1 MITVDNLSEEVE
13 IPVLIAGGG
22 LVGLSMA
29 MFLANHGISSL
40 IVERTSGT
48 AKLPKAAFFSLRTL
62 ELFRAAGIEEQV
74 KRQSEIEFLPEGAI
88 ITMDS
93 LAGKKTADIIS
104 TLNEGVEQAS
114 PCRRLFITQPG
125 LEPILRARAEQ
136 TGASVL
142 EGHEITGIEQDHS
155 GITATVRNM
164 ENGSERRL
172 RAAYLVGADGAHS
185 KVRELMGI
193 PFDGRGVFS
202 NSVTIY
208 FTADLWPLLGKKPL
222 SVIYVKNSVLS
233 GFFRVNKD
241 CQAGFL
247 AINTVGDP
255 KTDLD
260 VANAA
265 ADTSESHLLD
275 LFHAAVGIPDLPVRI
290 DGVSRWRAT
299 SDVARHF
306 QAGKVFLAGD
316 AAHLMPPT
324 GGFGGNTGIHD
335 AHNLAWKL
343 ALVLKGTAATAL
355 LDTYEGERLPVGKF
369 TVEQAYSR
377 YVTRTAPY
385 LGAKDYEPVVDDFII
400 ELGYLYRSKAIISTD
415 DNNSLY
421 GDPNKLRGRPGS
433 RAPHIRLERDGE
445 LISILDL
452 YGPGF
457 VLLGGVD
464 GNKWRSSS
472 AAVAKEFPGL
482 EFNVVLIGDNG
493 LKDID
498 ACFTRSYDISTEGA
512 VLVRPDGFVAWR
524 SETMPKDVSDCV
536 SGVLSYIL
544 AGN

>member
-1 MITVDNLSEEVE
+1 MSFDNDMAKDTDA
-13 IPVLIAGGG
+13 PVLIAGGG

-29 MFLANHGISSL
+29 MFLANHGIASL
-40 IVERTSGT
+40 VLERTLGT

-62 ELFRAAGIEEQV
+62 ELFRAAGIEDAV
-74 KRQSEIEFLPEGAI
+74 RHRSEIEFLPEGAI

-136 TGASVL
+136 TGARVL
-142 EGHEITGIEQDHS
+142 DGFEITGLDQNDT
-155 GITATVRNM
+155 GVTATVRNTR
-164 ENGSERRL
+164 NGDEQRL
-172 RAAYLVGADGAHS
+172 RGAYLIGADGAHS
-185 KVRELMGI
+185 RVRELMGI

-208 FTADLWPLLGKKPL
+208 FTADLWPLLGGQPL
-222 SVIYVKNSVLS
+222 SVIYVKNPVLS

-255 KTDLD
+255 DSNPD

-265 ADTSESHLLD
+265 ADISEGRLLE

-306 QAGKVFLAGD
+306 QAGRVFLAGD
-316 AAHLMPPT
+316 SAHLMPPT

-343 ALVLKGTAATAL
+343 ALVLKGTAAPAL
-355 LDTYEGERLPVGKF
+355 LDSYEQERRAVGKF

-385 LGAKDYEPVVDDFII
+385 LGAKDYQPVVDDFII
-400 ELGYLYRSKAIISTD
+400 ELGYLYHSAAIIEENGNQD
-415 DNNSLY
+415 IHA
-421 GDPNKLRGRPGS
+421 DPWSAGARPGM
-433 RAPHIRLERDGE
+433 RAPHVPLLRDGSS
-445 LISILDL
+445 ISTLDL
-452 YGPGF
+452 FGRGF
-457 VLLGGVD
+457 VLLTGTE
-464 GNKWRSSS
+464 GNDWLNVESN
-472 AAVAKEFPGL
+472 VVEEFPGL
-482 EFNVVLIGDNG
+482 EFTTVRISGDAV
-493 LKDID
+493 KDPGGVFCDKYGID
-498 ACFTRSYDISTEGA
+498 ADGA

-524 SETMPKDVSDCV
+524 SVRMPADA
-536 SGVLSYIL
+536 SGSLINILRNIL
-544 AGN
+544 ARE

>member
-1 MITVDNLSEEVE
+1 MTIIDNKPEDVE
-13 IPVLIAGGG
+13 TPVLIAGGG

-40 IVERTSGT
+40 VVERTTGT

-74 KRQSEIEFLPEGAI
+74 KRRSEIEFLPEGAI

-93 LAGKKTADIIS
+93 LAGEKTADIIA

-125 LEPILRARAEQ
+125 LEPILRSRAEH
-136 TGASVL
+136 TGARVL
-142 EGHEITGIEQDHS
+142 EGYEITGVEQNHS
-155 GITATVRNM
+155 GITAIVRNI
-164 ENGSERRL
+164 ENGGERCL

-185 KVRELMGI
+185 KVRELMAI

-202 NSVTIY
+202 NSITIY
-208 FTADLWPLLGKKPL
+208 FTADLWPLLGEKPL
-222 SVIYVKNSVLS
+222 SVIYISNQVLS

-241 CQAGFL
+241 CQSGFL

-255 KTDLD
+255 KTNPD

-265 ADTSESHLLD
+265 ADTSERRLLE

-299 SDVARHF
+299 SDVARQF
-306 QAGKVFLAGD
+306 KSGRVFLAGD
-316 AAHLMPPT
+316 SAHLMPPT

-343 ALVLKGTAATAL
+343 ALILKGTAAPAL
-355 LDTYEGERLPVGKF
+355 LDSYEQERLPVGKF

-400 ELGYLYRSKAIISTD
+400 ELGYLYHSKAIIQD
-415 DNNSLY
+415 DGNNDEY
-421 GDPNKLRGRPGS
+421 ADPWTTRGQPGS
-433 RAPHIRLERDGE
+433 RAPHVWLQQDGKT
-445 LISILDL
+445 ISSLDL
-452 YGPGF
+452 FGPGF
-457 VLLGGVD
+457 VLLTGTEIENLNSVA
-464 GNKWRSSS
+464 
-472 AAVAKEFPGL
+472 AAVAKDFPGL
-482 EFNVVLIGDNG
+482 EFKIIQIGSHG
-493 LKDID
+493 TQDID
-498 ACFTRSYDISTEGA
+498 GCFTETYGITTRGA
-512 VLVRPDGFVAWR
+512 VLVRPDGFVAWH
-524 SETMPKDVSDCV
+524 SETVSKGA
-536 SGVLSYIL
+536 SEGIISALHSIL
-544 AGN
+544 TMD